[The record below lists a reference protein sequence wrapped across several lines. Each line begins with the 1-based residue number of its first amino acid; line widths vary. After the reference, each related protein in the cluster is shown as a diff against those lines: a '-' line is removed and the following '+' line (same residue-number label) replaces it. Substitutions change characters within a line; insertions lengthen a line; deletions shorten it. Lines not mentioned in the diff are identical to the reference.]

1 MDTLELLKNDW
12 NTEKQN
18 EFKQYSEK
26 ELFEMTRKK
35 SVSISKQ
42 LFIFGMIEIAIWLA
56 YEFLFRINLRP
67 ASIVFSKISLSICF
81 SCALFYFYERIKQSE
96 NSKTMMKN
104 IITLRKVIF
113 AYLLTIILIET
124 ILRGFAYISNIQKSE
139 LFGTQSIAYSLG
151 YTLGIL
157 TFILL
162 IFWIYKK
169 TYGKL
174 LKRLKANYEELKRNE
189 QN

>member
-12 NTEKQN
+12 NTEKPN

-26 ELFEMTRKK
+26 EFFEITRKK

-42 LFIFGMIEIAIWLA
+42 LLIFGLIEITIWLF
-56 YEFLFRINLRP
+56 YEFLFLVNSRP
-67 ASIVFSKISLSICF
+67 ASIILSKIFLSICF
-81 SCALFYFYERIKQSE
+81 SCALFYFYKRIKHSE
-96 NSKTMMKN
+96 NAKTMMKN
-104 IITLRKVIF
+104 IITLRKVILG
-113 AYLLTIILIET
+113 YLLTIILAET
-124 ILRGFAYISNIQKSE
+124 IWRAITYISNIQKPQ

-151 YTLGIL
+151 YTFGSI

>member
-42 LFIFGMIEIAIWLA
+42 LFIFGLIEIAIWLA
-56 YEFLFRINLRP
+56 YEFLFRANSLP
-67 ASIVFSKISLSICF
+67 ASIALSKISLSICF
-81 SCALFYFYERIKQSE
+81 SCALFYFYERIKSSE
-96 NSKTMMKN
+96 NAKTMMKS

-113 AYLLTIILIET
+113 AYLLTIILTET
-124 ILRGFAYISNIQKSE
+124 IWRAFTYISNIQKSE
-139 LFGTQSIAYSLG
+139 LFDTQSIAYSLG
-151 YTLGIL
+151 YILGML
-157 TFILL
+157 TFVLT